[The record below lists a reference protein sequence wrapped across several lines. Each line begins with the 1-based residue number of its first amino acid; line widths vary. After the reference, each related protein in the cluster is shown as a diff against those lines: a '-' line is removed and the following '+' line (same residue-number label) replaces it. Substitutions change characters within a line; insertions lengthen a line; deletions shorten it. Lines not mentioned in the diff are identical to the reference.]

1 METIFNIGGGRRLV
15 IRLLVPV
22 FFLLMGVP
30 LAGLGGYFLHPAS
43 WEGPDAP
50 DGPIWLGILFGLAF
64 LLGGI
69 ALTIGAFLYGPAYVT
84 RIEVDGEE
92 EAVRFSVAGWVRG
105 RSFTVPL
112 DDLVSG
118 RFHDGGTM
126 VNAPW
131 TTVRIRG
138 RRLPLI
144 VDAQGDADWFRVDDL
159 LERRSLA
166 RKPVPAPPLPAEKR
180 SKKKRKKG

>member
-15 IRLLVPV
+15 IRLFVPV
-22 FFLLMGVP
+22 AFLLMGVP
-30 LAGLGGYFLHPAS
+30 MAGLGGYFLLPGS

-50 DGPIWLGILFGLAF
+50 DGPYWLGFLFFLAF

-69 ALTIGAFLYGPAYVT
+69 ALTIGAVLYGPAYVT
-84 RIEVDGEE
+84 RIEVDREQE
-92 EAVRFSVAGWVRG
+92 TVRFSVAGWVRG

-112 DDLVSG
+112 DDIVSG
-118 RFHDGGTM
+118 RYHDGGTM

-144 VDAQGDADWFRVDDL
+144 VDAHGDADWLRVDNL
-159 LERRSLA
+159 LERRSLV
-166 RKPVPAPPLPAEKR
+166 RTRMPEPPRPTEKR
-180 SKKKRKKG
+180 PKKMKG